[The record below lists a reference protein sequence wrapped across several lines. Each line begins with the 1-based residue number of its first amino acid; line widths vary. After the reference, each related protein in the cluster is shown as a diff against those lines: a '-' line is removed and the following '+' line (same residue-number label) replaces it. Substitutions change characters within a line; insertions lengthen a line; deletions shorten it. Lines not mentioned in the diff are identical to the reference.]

1 MKSRWSCP
9 TRCCPGTRSTEARWT
24 RWQCPQGANKLA
36 TSLRFNPVWATASI
50 KRLLPNETHIG
61 ATAARPEQDDLVSLR
76 LAALH
81 AGGADRHAGH
91 RKAGCVRLVG
101 KKTLERERLEHVLRS
116 HSPILPPC
124 GRPRDRPERRA
135 LSSPHRGLWFPGPWS
150 EIRLSADAAPSPDSS
165 RNSGPCGPLRPA
177 PRRPIAFQT
186 GSIEAAPA
194 SKHATGASA
203 SDRTLAWRTSSAGN
217 CSAHQHG

>member
-81 AGGADRHAGH
+81 TGGADRHAGH
-91 RKAGCVRLVG
+91 RKAGRVRLVG
-101 KKTLERERLEHVLRS
+101 KKTLERDGWNVSFNDIPRNFRRVARREIVRNAEPCLHRIEVYAVVKGIAVRSPRL
-116 HSPILPPC
+116 
-124 GRPRDRPERRA
+124 
-135 LSSPHRGLWFPGPWS
+135 
-150 EIRLSADAAPSPDSS
+150 
-165 RNSGPCGPLRPA
+165 
-177 PRRPIAFQT
+177 
-186 GSIEAAPA
+186 APA
-194 SKHATGASA
+194 LGHS
-203 SDRTLAWRTSSAGN
+203 
-217 CSAHQHG
+217 